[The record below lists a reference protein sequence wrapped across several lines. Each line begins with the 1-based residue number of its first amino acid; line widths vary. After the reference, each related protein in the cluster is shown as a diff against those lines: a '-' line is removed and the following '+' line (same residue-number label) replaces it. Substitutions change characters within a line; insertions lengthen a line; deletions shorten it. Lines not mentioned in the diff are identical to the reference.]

1 MLLLSCRT
9 VTIEREVKVVPN
21 YVFPEVPE
29 FPEVE
34 KLPDGRYAIDGNY
47 FKSLE
52 AFFTLYD
59 ALELEY
65 SMDKK
70 VYNERGEK
78 LYYHNGQ

>member
-9 VTIEREVKVVPN
+9 VTIEREVKVVPD
-21 YVFPEVPE
+21 YTFPAIPNV
-29 FPEVE
+29 PEVE

-65 SMDKK
+65 NIDKK
-70 VYNERGEK
+70 VYNERREE
-78 LYYHNGQ
+78 LYHNGQ